1 MDQIAKDVITTVHKE
16 CDARKRLRY
25 RYVQS
30 HLWIVPAMI
39 REAGGREIMVKK
51 HINTGEISSIS
62 EELPKFTIRLN
73 IPGTGIRISSLL
85 MALLTSVLS
94 NCGF

>member
-1 MDQIAKDVITTVHKE
+1 
-16 CDARKRLRY
+16 
-25 RYVQS
+25 
-30 HLWIVPAMI
+30 MI
-39 REAGGREIMVKK
+39 REAGGREDYGKKK
-51 HINTGEISSIS
+51 HSNTGEVSSIS
-62 EELPKFTIRLN
+62 AELEKFTIRLN